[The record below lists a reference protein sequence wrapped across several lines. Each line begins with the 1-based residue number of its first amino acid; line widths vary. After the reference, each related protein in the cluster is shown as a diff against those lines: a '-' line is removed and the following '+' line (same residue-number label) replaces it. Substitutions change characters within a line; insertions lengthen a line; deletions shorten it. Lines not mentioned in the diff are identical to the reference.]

1 MTPDIAICLAILAL
15 AVLLFARDRV
25 PADVVAL
32 GVMLA
37 VIATG
42 VLPAN
47 KAFAGFSSDTVMMI
61 LGCL

>member
-1 MTPDIAICLAILAL
+1 MTPDIAICLAILGG
-15 AVLLFARDRV
+15 AVLLFAWDRM

-42 VLPAN
+42 LLPPTRPSPAS
-47 KAFAGFSSDTVMMI
+47 AATP
-61 LGCL
+61 